1 MLRYTEPMR
10 VHPAFGRHSSCFWR
24 FCDVDHRLRQDKYP
38 AGVSAVPD
46 ISNKTAPSAPAQSP
60 TPSKLVPAERSL
72 AQKEPDTSG
81 WTFLKRALNATGPKA
96 DANFLGAAQR
106 FLESGFTAPASSAL
120 DNVTSNDPGSWPD
133 NQRQLLR
140 GALALANQKP
150 EGALRLVERLSLT
163 RWIHASIC

>member
-10 VHPAFGRHSSCFWR
+10 VHPAVRPALIVLLALFVMLITGCVRINN
-24 FCDVDHRLRQDKYP
+24 P
-38 AGVSAVPD
+38 AGVSAAPD

-60 TPSKLVPAERSL
+60 TPGKLVPVERSL

-106 FLESGFTAPASSAL
+106 FLESG
-120 DNVTSNDPGSWPD
+120 
-133 NQRQLLR
+133 
-140 GALALANQKP
+140 
-150 EGALRLVERLSLT
+150 
-163 RWIHASIC
+163 